1 VSPPDPAPGELWR
14 PCDELFL
21 VPLEELTP
29 EGIAPG
35 FAARLVTAGLVSPAW
50 VERFDAAFALHQRR
64 ARALAARAPRSVPP
78 PRRANVCVARDP
90 LRVRPFFQPLGAA
103 SWLVDQGLFEPAGG
117 SVELAAF
124 QLAQAERL
132 GLARAVVPAL
142 QQDLA
147 WFLALTPAERDD
159 FRAGCRRAE
168 GGRAPGWR
176 ALARALEWLPQAF
189 HEELR
194 PPTGATGPL
203 ARVAGTRLLVPE
215 RHAAGL
221 AALEREWRA
230 AAEER
235 VTAFR
240 AAHAAHAATQAGDA
254 DELAAW
260 LAETRP
266 LVLVTGKG
274 GAILWDPEQP
284 DEVARV
290 RAELAGVTRA
300 AAERLRGDLAVVG
313 ARSRAFLDSLVEPDA
328 LPRPGPEIDQDGLAY
343 MHRARRLVAYGLDE
357 PGMERRREPSV
368 PFERWMLAART
379 IHEWGHLAVDA
390 GLVPVPEERQAEF
403 AAVQAELAGLLDAL
417 VVEAPSALRAL
428 AASELARL
436 ARTHGSPGRALV
448 AQCLARMP
456 DWQANLLAQRYLLP
470 VERETYV
477 RNNVRPLLG
486 ELGPAQLFQ
495 ALARYAFE
503 YQYLCFDPARD
514 ARGYFL
520 ACTWFGEQFLSR
532 GLLTEARLDAL
543 LAAVGRLCRC
553 HEVDRAR
560 FRRAPVPT

>member
-1 VSPPDPAPGELWR
+1 MDPPDPAPGELWR

-35 FAARLVTAGLVSPAW
+35 FAARLVAAGLVAPAW

-64 ARALAARAPRSVPP
+64 ARELAARAPRSFLP

-117 SVELAAF
+117 SVELAAYQF
-124 QLAQAERL
+124 ALAERL

-147 WFLALTPAERDD
+147 YFLALTPAERDD

-168 GGRAPGWR
+168 GERAAGWR

-215 RHAAGL
+215 RHAQGL
-221 AALEREWRA
+221 ATLEREWRA

-240 AAHAAHAATQAGDA
+240 AAHAATQAGDA

-266 LVLVTGKG
+266 LVLVTAKG

-300 AAERLRGDLAVVG
+300 AAERIRGDLEVVG

-343 MHRARRLVAYGLDE
+343 IHRERRLVAYGLDE

-390 GLVPVPEERQAEF
+390 GLVPVPAARQAEF
-403 AAVQAELAGLLDAL
+403 QALQEELAALLDAL
-417 VVEAPSALRAL
+417 VTDSPPALRAL

-436 ARTHGSPGRALV
+436 ARTHGTPGRALV
-448 AQCLARMP
+448 AQCRERMP

-477 RNNVRPLLG
+477 RNNVRPLLT

-503 YQYLCFDPARD
+503 YQYLRFDPARD
-514 ARGYFL
+514 ARAYFL
-520 ACTWFGEQFLSR
+520 ACTWFGEQFLAR
-532 GLLTEARLDAL
+532 GLSSEARLDAL
-543 LAAVGRLCRC
+543 LALVGRLCAC
-553 HEVDRAR
+553 HEVDGAR
-560 FRRAPVPT
+560 FGPVAAPT